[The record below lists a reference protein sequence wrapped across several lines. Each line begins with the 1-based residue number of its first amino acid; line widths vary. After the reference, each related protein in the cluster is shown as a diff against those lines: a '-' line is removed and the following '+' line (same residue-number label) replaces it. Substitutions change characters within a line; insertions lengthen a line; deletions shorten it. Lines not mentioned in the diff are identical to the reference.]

1 MNKLNTLYILIN
13 SLSKAEKR
21 FFKLYS
27 GLHQGDKVYVFLY
40 ELLEKNTP
48 AQEVYSLFVEK
59 YKNESFEMAVKHLYR
74 VILSCLVHLR
84 DKEDVQDEIFKHIS
98 KAAILFERELYD
110 EAFLELDSAKKLAIK
125 FDNDPLL
132 LLIRRTDL
140 KYRSSLCFENMSEK
154 QLVNKQ
160 MKINEVTKYSRSINL
175 HLQLYDILKHRIIHQ
190 GYARS
195 EKQKDNL
202 NDLVLSEL
210 SLIANNSYKSFEAE
224 KLHLHFQA
232 LYYLNSGNYKA
243 SIRYYRELI
252 DLFDENK
259 DLIQNPPIYYLSAI
273 TGILDTLK
281 ATHLYDGMSFFTAKL
296 EELEQGQYA
305 TEFIFS
311 VKTLIFQYNLS
322 YYINTGNF
330 DDALKYMDSDGKSL
344 LTKASL
350 LGLDAQLKLYMSCTV
365 LYLYLGNL
373 SEARGIMKKIL
384 GSGKVFYSLPSFKTA
399 RLINLILQAELGNY
413 ELIQNEINSIK
424 RAIHSEKQV
433 FTTEKIVFRFTL
445 AYPLPVY
452 EKTRMQLWSQ
462 FKKAFAAIENDK
474 YEQNLLQTF
483 DFLSFIESKL
493 TRIPLKEVLKVKAER
508 K

>member
-21 FFKLYS
+21 FFKLTT

-40 ELLEKNTP
+40 EQMEKNTP
-48 AQEVYSLFVEK
+48 ENEVYSLFAGK

-74 VILSCLVHLR
+74 VLLSCLGHLR
-84 DKEDVQDEIFKHIS
+84 DKEDIQDKIFKYIS
-98 KAAILFERELYD
+98 MAAILFERELYS
-110 EAFLELDSAKKLAIK
+110 EAFLELDNAKKLAVK
-125 FDNDPLL
+125 FENDPLL
-132 LLIRRTDL
+132 LLIRRTEL
-140 KYRSSLCFENMSEK
+140 KYKSSLLFEDMTEK

-175 HLQLYDILKHRIIHQ
+175 HLQLYDILKYRISYQ

-243 SIRYYRELI
+243 AIRFYKELI
-252 DLFDENK
+252 NLFDENK
-259 DLIQNPPIYYLSAI
+259 HLIQNPPIYYLSAI

-281 ATHLYDGMSFFTAKL
+281 ASHLYDEMPFFIAKL
-296 EELEQGQYA
+296 KELEQAPYA

-311 VKTLIFQYNLS
+311 IKTLIFQYNLA

-330 DDALKYMDSDGKSL
+330 SEALEYMNNHGKHL
-344 LTKASL
+344 LAKVSL
-350 LGLDAQLKLYMSCTV
+350 LGLDAQLKLYLSCTV
-365 LYLYLGNL
+365 LYLCISDL
-373 SEARGIMKKIL
+373 SGARSMMKKIL
-384 GSGKVFYSLPSFKTA
+384 GSGKVFYSLPSYKTA
-399 RLINLILQAELGNY
+399 RLVNLILQAELGNY

-424 RAIHSEKQV
+424 RTIHNEKQV
-433 FTTEKIVFRFTL
+433 YTTEKIVFRFTL

-452 EKTRMQLWSQ
+452 EKTRMQLWQQ
-462 FKKAFAAIENDK
+462 FKKTFTSIENDK
-474 YEQNLLQTF
+474 YEQKLLQTF
-483 DFLSFIESKL
+483 DFLAFIESKL
-493 TRIPLKEVLKVKAER
+493 TRVSLAEVLKVQH
-508 K
+508 